1 MTFADWQTL
10 APAAAAR
17 LVHERVAALPAA
29 QQRAALAWLAPEP
42 RLAAE
47 LSGMG
52 VPPMGSSGTGVP
64 PVGSPRGMGVPPMSV
79 SDATS
84 PLRGVPFAAKDL
96 FDAAGLPTYAGSTF
110 LPEVRQGH
118 LPAGSASG
126 VGLNVSSSSS
136 RDTTPVS
143 PADGAFIAALRAA
156 GATLAA
162 KAHMH
167 EFAYGITGENPHYG
181 DCEIPG
187 HPGRTTG
194 GSSSGSALLVKAGVV
209 PLALGTDTGGSIRV
223 PSAFCGLYGFRMT
236 PRHPWIADG
245 YPLSESLDTP
255 GWFTSNV
262 SDMRATL
269 DALVPERGMGVPPML
284 SGSAPSTS
292 SSNFNSG
299 RGEPRGAWLT
309 LPGLDPAVETAF
321 LAAASRLAE
330 PLAASTAADLRA
342 LFAPAAELYAIL
354 GGAETWRIHAPF
366 YDRYRDRYDP
376 NVRARIDRARTLTA
390 AEIDRAQAN
399 RDAITAAWA
408 SLFSEYDYIVLP
420 ASPCPAITKAEC
432 TFEMRG
438 RILGLTVPA
447 SMGSL
452 PVLALPVL
460 LPDTGGLT
468 TALQIVVPT
477 IHSPAL
483 RHALS
488 LHG

>member
-1 MTFADWQTL
+1 MTFADWQSL
-10 APAAAAR
+10 APAASAR
-17 LVHERVAALPAA
+17 LVHERAATLPPA
-29 QQRAALAWLAPEP
+29 QHRAALAWLSPEA

-47 LSGMG
+47 LSGEPG
-52 VPPMGSSGTGVP
+52 AGSGEPAKAPEPQLRSSGSLLP
-64 PVGSPRGMGVPPMSV
+64 APR
-79 SDATS
+79 S
-84 PLRGVPFAAKDL
+84 PLLGVPFAAKDL
-96 FDAAGLPTYAGSTF
+96 FDAAGLPTFAGSAF
-110 LPEVRQGH
+110 LPEVRHQ
-118 LPAGSASG
+118 PSG
-126 VGLNVSSSSS
+126 LA
-136 RDTTPVS
+136 

-156 GATLAA
+156 GAALAA

-194 GSSSGSALLVKAGVV
+194 GSSSGSALLVKAGAV

-236 PRHPWIADG
+236 PHHPWIADG
-245 YPLSESLDTP
+245 YPLAESLDTP
-255 GWFTSNV
+255 GWFTSNA
-262 SDMRATL
+262 SDMRTTL
-269 DALVPERGMGVPPML
+269 EALVPEP
-284 SGSAPSTS
+284 APDDTADHGRNRPLTSSTS
-292 SSNFNSG
+292 STSSTSFTSSTSSTPP
-299 RGEPRGAWLT
+299 RAPRGGSLT

-321 LAAASRLAE
+321 TAAASRLAE
-330 PLAASTAADLRA
+330 PLAASTAAELRA

-376 NVRARIDRARTLTA
+376 NVRARIDHARTLTS

-432 TFEMRG
+432 TVEMRG
-438 RILGLTVPA
+438 RILSLTVPA

-452 PVLALPVL
+452 PVLALPIA
-460 LPDTGGLT
+460 LPDTNGLT
-468 TALQIVVPT
+468 TALQIVIPH
-477 IHSPAL
+477 IHSPAI
-483 RHALS
+483 RHALA